1 MGSRAHL
8 PRFQSDGTAAS
19 CGPSPMPEARMDT
32 IIGII
37 GGSGVYQIEGLEDP
51 QWTAV
56 ESPFGTPSDA
66 ILIGRLDGVKMAFL
80 PRHGRGH
87 VHTPTTVPYRANI
100 DALKRIGATD
110 VISVSACGSF
120 REDMA
125 PGDFVIVDQFIDRTF
140 AREKSF
146 FGSGLVAHVSVA
158 HPTCARLGAVCRDAA
173 RAQGI
178 TVHDGGTYLAMEGPQ
193 FSTMAESRLYREV
206 WGCDVIG
213 MTNMPEAKL
222 AREAELCYASV
233 AMITDYD
240 SWHPD
245 HGAVDI
251 SDIIATLTGNADKA
265 RGLAA
270 ALPGLLGQSR
280 PPCPCGCDRALDH
293 AILTAPDARDP
304 DMLAR
309 LDAVAGRVL

>member
-1 MGSRAHL
+1 
-8 PRFQSDGTAAS
+8 
-19 CGPSPMPEARMDT
+19 MDT
-32 IIGII
+32 VIGVI
-37 GGSGVYQIEGLEDP
+37 GGSGVYEIDGLEGAD
-51 QWTAV
+51 WTRIDSA
-56 ESPFGTPSDA
+56 FGTPSDA
-66 ILIGRLDGVKMAFL
+66 MLIGRLAGVKMVFL

-87 VHTPTTVPYRANI
+87 VHSPSSVPYRANI
-100 DALKRIGATD
+100 DAMKRAGVTD

-120 REDMA
+120 REDMV

-146 FGSGLVAHVSVA
+146 FGPGLVAHVSVA
-158 HPTCARLGAVCRDAA
+158 HPTCPRLGAACASAARDA
-173 RAQGI
+173 GV

-193 FSTMAESRLYREV
+193 FSSLAESRLYRDV

-251 SDIIATLTGNADKA
+251 SEIIATLTGNAGKA
-265 RGLAA
+265 RALVAG
-270 ALPGLLGQSR
+270 LPGLLGAR
-280 PPCPCGCDRALDH
+280 RAPCPHGCDRALEH
-293 AILTAPDARDP
+293 AILTAPEARDP
-304 DMLAR
+304 AMLAK
-309 LDAVAGRVL
+309 LDAVAGRVLG

>member
-1 MGSRAHL
+1 M
-8 PRFQSDGTAAS
+8 TET
-19 CGPSPMPEARMDT
+19 M
-32 IIGII
+32 IGVI
-37 GGSGVYQIEGLEDP
+37 GGSGLYDIDGLVNASW
-51 QWTAV
+51 QAV
-56 ESPFGTPSDA
+56 ETPWGAPSDQ
-66 ILIGRLDGVKMAFL
+66 ILTGMLDGVKMAFL

-87 VHTPTTVPYRANI
+87 VHSPTTVPYRANI
-100 DALKRIGATD
+100 DAFKRIGVTD

-146 FGSGLVAHVSVA
+146 FGTGCVAHVSVA
-158 HPTCARLGAVCRDAA
+158 HPTCPRLGEACGTAA
-173 RAQGI
+173 RAAGV
-178 TVHDGGTYLAMEGPQ
+178 TVHQGGTYLAMEGPQ
-193 FSTMAESRLYREV
+193 FSTLAESKMYREV

-245 HGAVDI
+245 HGEVDVTA
-251 SDIIATLTGNADKA
+251 IIATLMGNAEKG
-265 RGLAA
+265 RNMVRR
-270 ALPGLLGQSR
+270 LPALLGADR
-280 PPCPCGCDRALDH
+280 APCPHGCDRALEF
-293 AILTAPDARDP
+293 AILTAPEARDP
-304 DMLAR
+304 AVVAR

>member
-1 MGSRAHL
+1 MTTVL
-8 PRFQSDGTAAS
+8 
-19 CGPSPMPEARMDT
+19 
-32 IIGII
+32 GII
-37 GGSGVYQIEGLEDP
+37 GGSGVYDIDGLENP
-51 QWTAV
+51 QWITV
-56 ESPFGTPSDA
+56 ESPFGNPSDD
-66 ILIGRLDGVKMAFL
+66 LLVGTLDGVKMVFL

-87 VHTPTTVPYRANI
+87 VQTPSTINYRANI
-100 DALKRIGATD
+100 DALKRAGVTD

-120 REDMA
+120 RDEMA

-146 FGSGLVAHVSVA
+146 FGPGCVAHVSVA
-158 HPTCARLGAVCRDAA
+158 HPTCPRLGAACFDAA
-173 RAQGI
+173 KAEGI
-178 TVHDGGTYLAMEGPQ
+178 TVHNGGTYLAMEGPQ
-193 FSTMAESRLYREV
+193 FSTLAESKMYREV

-245 HGAVDI
+245 HGEVDVTK
-251 SDIIATLTGNADKA
+251 IIETLMSNSAKAKGLVARLPNILGAPREDCPHGCDKA
-265 RGLAA
+265 LEF
-270 ALPGLLGQSR
+270 
-280 PPCPCGCDRALDH
+280 
-293 AILTAPDARDP
+293 AILTQPDARDP
-304 DMLAR
+304 KLVAK

>member
-1 MGSRAHL
+1 MTQTKL
-8 PRFQSDGTAAS
+8 
-19 CGPSPMPEARMDT
+19 
-32 IIGII
+32 GII
-37 GGSGVYQIEGLEDP
+37 GGSGLYEIDGLENP
-51 QWTAV
+51 TWTNV
-56 ESPFGTPSDA
+56 ETPWGAPSDS
-66 ILIGRLDGVKMAFL
+66 LLTGRLDGVDMVFL

-87 VHTPTTVPYRANI
+87 VFSPTSVPYRANI
-100 DALKRIGATD
+100 DALKRLGVTD

-120 REDMA
+120 RQEMA

-146 FGSGLVAHVSVA
+146 FGPGCVAHVSVA
-158 HPTCARLGAVCRDAA
+158 HPTCPRLSAACAEAA
-173 RAQGI
+173 RAEGV

-193 FSTMAESRLYREV
+193 FSTLAESKMYRES
-206 WGCDVIG
+206 WGADVIG

-245 HGAVDI
+245 HGEVDVTQ
-251 SDIIATLTGNADKA
+251 IIATLTGNAAHA
-265 RGLAA
+265 RGTIAR
-270 ALPGLLGQSR
+270 LPALLGAER
-280 PPCPCGCDRALDH
+280 APCPHGCDRALEY
-293 AILTAPDARDP
+293 AIMTAPEARDP
-304 DMLAR
+304 ALVAR